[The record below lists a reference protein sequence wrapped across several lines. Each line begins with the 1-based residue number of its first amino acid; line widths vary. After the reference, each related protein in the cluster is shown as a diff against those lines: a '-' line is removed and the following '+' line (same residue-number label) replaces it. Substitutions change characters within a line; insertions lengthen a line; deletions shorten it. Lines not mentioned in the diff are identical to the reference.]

1 MHLPVRRLKR
11 RVARVER
18 KIFDLE
24 SDYLLE
30 TDWGNI
36 LTGWDSLEEATAVV
50 RRPTG
55 LRHRRRSHGRGSRSG
70 EDGSSEKISPVG
82 TGIAWRHFSWSSVT
96 SPASFAQLDAAK
108 NTHDSIT
115 IVKGKRASSS
125 SSSRELSPPHPKRK
139 RRIS

>member
-125 SSSRELSPPHPKRK
+125 SRELSPPHPKRK